1 MVHVSHSLDIYA
13 RWICPVFWLGMSYG
27 GGGVPVQENNKGWQG
42 LCHEGIDRPMREAG
56 KGLCHLVVSGGLWT
70 CWGLS

>member
-27 GGGVPVQENNKGWQG
+27 GGEFLFRKTTRGG
-42 LCHEGIDRPMREAG
+42 R
-56 KGLCHLVVSGGLWT
+56 VSAMKE
-70 CWGLS
+70 